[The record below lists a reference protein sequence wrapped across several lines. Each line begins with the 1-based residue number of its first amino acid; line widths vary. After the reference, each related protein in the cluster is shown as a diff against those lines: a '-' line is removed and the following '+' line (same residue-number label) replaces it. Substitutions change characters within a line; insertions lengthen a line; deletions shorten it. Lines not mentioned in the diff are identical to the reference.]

1 MAGAL
6 SPSDDTKPDGSSL
19 RAAAEA
25 QLARAP
31 RTDALPAAERLH
43 ELQVH
48 QIELEMQNEALREA
62 QNALEES
69 RDRFADLYE
78 FAPVGYLT
86 VSTGGLIN
94 EVNLTAVR
102 LLGVDRRKLLQRRF
116 TPLVVAGDQDR
127 WTQFF
132 LDLKELDGTG
142 SVELRMHRGD
152 GAVFPAQLDCQRRR
166 IGADGTAIR
175 VTVSDVTERKQAQA
189 VRDAALDLLQRI
201 ASQVPGV
208 VYQYLL
214 RPDGSSC
221 FPFASA
227 AIREIYRVS
236 PEEVRE
242 DASKVFANL
251 HPDDHDGIV
260 ASIQQSARNM
270 TPWRHEYRV
279 KFDDGTVR
287 WLFGNAVPQGGADGS
302 VLWHGF
308 ITDITDRKKAEAE
321 RTRLLKIIDETPD
334 FVATS
339 DMQTHLKFLN
349 VAGARLVG
357 LPDGVDVSDLEIRD
371 MHPEW
376 AARRVLDE
384 GIPAVLEAG
393 SWRGETALLHR
404 DGHQTPVSQVLMIHR
419 DESGNPEFLSTI
431 MRDITAPKAAEAE
444 LEQHRS
450 HLEELVISRTMEL
463 AQSRDAAQAA
473 NRAKSAF
480 LANMSHEIRTP
491 MNGILGMAYLL
502 RRGGVT
508 PKQADR
514 LDKIDASAHHLLAVI
529 NAILDLSKIE
539 AGKVAGQQADFT
551 LSGLLQEVAA
561 VVESGIKAKGLA
573 LHVDMVGVPQV
584 LHGDITRLSQAL
596 VNYLGNAVKFT
607 ERGSITLTGRLIDE
621 TDADCLLRFEV
632 TDTGIGIPED
642 ACRSLF
648 VPFHQ
653 VDESFTRAFGGTGL
667 GLAIT
672 KRIAALMDGEVGV
685 TSTVGQG
692 STFWLTARL
701 GKGVAGAITPDANP
715 VEAADVRLRRDHRGA
730 RILLAEDDPINQEV
744 ALELLRQA
752 GLAPDLATDGREA
765 VRLAERNDYALI
777 LMDVQMPVM
786 NGLEAARAIRSLPG
800 RAATPIIAKTASV
813 FDDDRRACLDA
824 GMNDFLAKPLQPDK
838 VFATLLK
845 WLDRR
850 SSTGR

>member
-31 RTDALPAAERLH
+31 RTEALPAAERLH